1 MKKTAVLSLAF
12 LLAAGSAGVSSAA
25 SNPFSDVPAGHWAY
39 DALSQLA
46 ADGVIEGY
54 GDGTFR
60 GDREITRYE
69 MAQMVAKAMA
79 KNPTGADKAMLD
91 RLAAEFSEELNNLG
105 VRVSNLEKHADMV
118 RWTGELRY
126 IYKSDRREN
135 QKKNNL
141 NRAELRLFPTAEVND
156 HWSIK
161 SRLTARVNMKESS
174 STNLALTY
182 AYAEGA
188 YEKFKVALGKMP
200 LYSTND
206 DGLVADNFFSG
217 AQLSFGSKVQAI
229 LEAGR
234 WDMTAGN
241 GVGADFTTD
250 KAANYQGIQVNY
262 SDKKFFGGLG
272 YRHFGSE
279 GFRDATNYSRNNNE
293 DAAGI
298 FSVGASYRF
307 DRNANLS
314 AAYARNNKADEYAS
328 SYSVKFGYKGAQKG
342 NAGTWGAHAAYRY
355 VSRNVS
361 LAPTYESMFSEN
373 HRKGWELGVQ
383 YVPFKNILADA
394 VYFQGKKLDTDLDSK
409 TLYGR
414 VRWYF

>member
-91 RLAAEFSEELNNLG
+91 RLTAEFSKELNNLG
-105 VRVSNLEKHADMV
+105 VRVSDLEKHADMV
-118 RWTGELRY
+118 KWTGELRY

-135 QKKNNL
+135 QRKNDL

-156 HWSIK
+156 HWTIK
-161 SRLTARVNMKESS
+161 SRLTARVNMKEDS
-174 STNLALTY
+174 STDLSLTY
-182 AYAEGA
+182 AYAEGK
-188 YEKFKVALGKMP
+188 YGNFKAAFGKMP

-206 DGLVADNFFSG
+206 DGLVADDFFSG
-217 AQLSFGSKVQAI
+217 AQVSFGSKVQTV

-234 WDMTAGN
+234 WNMSRGN
-241 GVGADFTTD
+241 GAGSDFAKDTS
-250 KAANYQGIQVNY
+250 ANYQGIQVNY
-262 SDKKFFGGLG
+262 SNKKFFGGLG
-272 YRHFGSE
+272 YRHFSSK
-279 GFRDATNYSRNNNE
+279 GFEDVTNYSRKASE
-293 DAAGI
+293 DAANI

-307 DRNANLS
+307 DRNVSLS
-314 AAYARNNKADEYAS
+314 GAYAKNTKADEYAS
-328 SYSVKFGYKGAQKG
+328 SHSMKLSYKGAQRG

-373 HRKGWELGVQ
+373 HRKGWEIGVQ
-383 YVPFKNILADA
+383 YVPFKNIMADA